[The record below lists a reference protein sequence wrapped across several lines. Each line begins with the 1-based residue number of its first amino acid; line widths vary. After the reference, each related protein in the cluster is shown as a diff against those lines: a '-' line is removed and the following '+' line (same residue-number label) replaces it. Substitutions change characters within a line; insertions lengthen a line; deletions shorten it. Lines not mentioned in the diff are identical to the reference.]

1 MGFLDLLLVLAGFG
15 LTNYG
20 FQAANRKAG
29 AGSLYGSLLM
39 AVGIA
44 VTFWSLLH
52 GLVPGFFG

>member
-1 MGFLDLLLVLAGFG
+1 MGLPDAFLVLAGFG

-20 FQAANRKAG
+20 FHAATRKSG
-29 AGSLYGSLLM
+29 AASLFGSLLM

-44 VTFWSLLH
+44 VTFWGLLH

>member
-20 FQAANRKAG
+20 FYAASRKAG
-29 AGSLYGSLLM
+29 AASLFGSLLI
-39 AVGIA
+39 AVGLA
-44 VTFWSLLH
+44 VTFWALLH